1 MSTREP
7 PVPQE
12 LRLMQPVST
21 SSSLGGASGVVE
33 QPVAASS
40 RVPSPGFALA
50 GGRVPGAPTLPDWDP
65 MSVTRAVFQ
74 VANELFGAPQGP
86 FDAPSTT
93 PTTAPQPPI
102 SAPAAAPPVTAA
114 AVPSSTVAR
123 ASVPVSSEANP
134 SVPPAAGTEA
144 RPTSVASGN
153 PFFAPLGFGALMPAD
168 SAMGIDGGLFRIPF
182 LDEREPPPPPAPEA
196 QPAYLPRDD
205 QPTVAAPARVQ
216 HQHEIESVP
225 TLEPLINSNGSGAFD
240 AVAVRNE
247 FPILQERVHGK
258 RLVWLDNAATTQK
271 PRAVIDRLSTFYER
285 ENSNIHRA
293 AHTLAARATDAYE
306 SARETT
312 RRFLNAGSVKE
323 IVFVRGATEG
333 INLIAQSWGRRNVS
347 AGDEIVITWL
357 EHHANIVPWQMLCAE
372 KNARLRV
379 APVDD
384 KGQII
389 LEEYEK
395 LLGPK
400 TRLVALPQVS
410 NALGTVTPAK
420 EMIEMAHRHGARV
433 LLDGAQSVSHMRV
446 DMQKLDCDFF
456 VFSGHKVFAP
466 TGIGAVYGKSE
477 VLEHMPPWQGGG
489 NMIQDVTFE
498 RIVYQPPPARFEAG
512 TGNIADAVGLGAALE
527 WLTRVGLE
535 NVERHEHELLVYA
548 TKLLTKIP
556 GLTVIGTA
564 AEKAGVL
571 SFVLAGHSTADV
583 AAYLD
588 QEGIAVRGGHH
599 CAQPILRRMG
609 LESTV
614 RASFAPY
621 NLCDDVDAL
630 NAALLKLVGGGA
642 WSK

>member
-1 MSTREP
+1 MT
-7 PVPQE
+7 
-12 LRLMQPVST
+12 
-21 SSSLGGASGVVE
+21 
-33 QPVAASS
+33 
-40 RVPSPGFALA
+40 
-50 GGRVPGAPTLPDWDP
+50 
-65 MSVTRAVFQ
+65 
-74 VANELFGAPQGP
+74 
-86 FDAPSTT
+86 
-93 PTTAPQPPI
+93 TTAPPPTTNPFAAPLRLDSLFGSDAVQGFGVDAELLRFPFVDVVEVDAPDRDVAATPYFMQ
-102 SAPAAAPPVTAA
+102 SAPTAAPKVDVDAHQ
-114 AVPSSTVAR
+114 R
-123 ASVPVSSEANP
+123 E
-134 SVPPAAGTEA
+134 
-144 RPTSVASGN
+144 
-153 PFFAPLGFGALMPAD
+153 
-168 SAMGIDGGLFRIPF
+168 PF
-182 LDEREPPPPPAPEA
+182 LEPG
-196 QPAYLPRDD
+196 R
-205 QPTVAAPARVQ
+205 
-216 HQHEIESVP
+216 
-225 TLEPLINSNGSGAFD
+225 GSFD
-240 AVAVRNE
+240 AQAIRRE

-271 PRAVIDRLSTFYER
+271 PRAVIDRISTFYER

-293 AHTLAARATDAYE
+293 AHTLAARATEAYE

-312 RRFLNAGSVKE
+312 RRFLNAPSAKE
-323 IVFVRGATEG
+323 IIFVRGATEG
-333 INLIAQSWGRRNVS
+333 INLIAQSWGRRNVN
-347 AGDEIVITWL
+347 AGDEVVVTWL

-372 KNARLRV
+372 KGARLRA

-384 KGQII
+384 RGQII

-446 DMQKLDCDFF
+446 DVQQLDCDFF

-466 TGIGAVYGKSE
+466 TGIGAVFGKSA
-477 VLEHMPPWQGGG
+477 VLDAMPPWQGGG

-498 RIVYQPPPARFEAG
+498 RTVYQPPPARFEAG
-512 TGNIADAVGLGAALE
+512 TGNIADAAGLGAALD

-548 TKLLTKIP
+548 TQQLSTVP
-556 GLTVIGTA
+556 GLQIIGTA
-564 AEKAGVL
+564 AEKAGVV

-588 QEGIAVRGGHH
+588 REGIAVRGGHH
-599 CAQPILRRMG
+599 CAQPILRRFG

-621 NLCDDVDAL
+621 NLCEDVDAL
-630 NAALLKLVGGGA
+630 TTALLKLQGGGA
-642 WSK
+642 WSR